1 MSKYFIALAPV
12 FYLINVK
19 TVSKGIVRLH
29 KPHGASYPWRAI
41 LALNRLVYVGKL
53 VRHLTIR
60 RKRYRVPTLPSN
72 GGSRVWIMI
81 LNDSSYVLFM
91 IPPVL
96 SI

>member
-53 VRHLTIR
+53 VRHLTIHSV
-60 RKRYRVPTLPSN
+60 KGTDYITLK
-72 GGSRVWIMI
+72 WWFTC
-81 LNDSSYVLFM
+81 LDHDSQ
-91 IPPVL
+91 
-96 SI
+96 